1 MDILDGVAL
10 ESVAVPPLMDIVKS
24 PTVSAVVAS
33 VVEYT
38 ASLKVTAIVLLSD
51 DKETDEIT
59 VIIF

>member
-24 PTVSAVVAS
+24 PTVRAVAAS

-59 VIIF
+59 AIIF